1 MCFIGDF
8 NELAVLYI
16 EFTHRTQMN
25 KSQHDSSMDDKKSLR
40 FTEEEK
46 VVLFSLFTKHKD
58 VIDIRHRR
66 NSQSQHKQI
75 QLRKCWD
82 NILDSFNAHPDT
94 SKRSMKQ
101 IQKFWLNSK

>member
-1 MCFIGDF
+1 
-8 NELAVLYI
+8 
-16 EFTHRTQMN
+16 MN
-25 KSQHDSSMDDKKSLR
+25 NKNQEEDTTMDDKKSLR

-46 VVLFSLFTKHKD
+46 GVLFSLFAKYKD

-75 QLRKCWD
+75 ALRKCWD
-82 NILDSFNAHPDT
+82 SILDSFNAHSDT

>member
-1 MCFIGDF
+1 
-8 NELAVLYI
+8 
-16 EFTHRTQMN
+16 MN
-25 KSQHDSSMDDKKSLR
+25 KNREQDTAMDDKKSLR

-46 VVLFSLFTKHKD
+46 VVLFSLFTKYKD

-66 NSQSQHKQI
+66 NSQSQHKQMA
-75 QLRKCWD
+75 LRKCWD
-82 NILDSFNAHPDT
+82 SILDAFNDHPDT

>member
-1 MCFIGDF
+1 
-8 NELAVLYI
+8 
-16 EFTHRTQMN
+16 MN
-25 KSQHDSSMDDKKSLR
+25 KSREEQDTTMDDKKSLR

-46 VVLFSLFTKHKD
+46 NVLFSLFAKYKD

-66 NSQSQHKQI
+66 NSQSQHKQV

-82 NILDSFNAHPDT
+82 TILDSFNAHTDT
-94 SKRSMKQ
+94 SKRTMKQ

>member
-1 MCFIGDF
+1 
-8 NELAVLYI
+8 
-16 EFTHRTQMN
+16 MN
-25 KSQHDSSMDDKKSLR
+25 KSREQDLDDKKSLR

-46 VVLFSLFTKHKD
+46 VVLFSLFTKFKD

-66 NSQSQHKQI
+66 NSQSQHKQVA
-75 QLRKCWD
+75 LRKCWD
-82 NILDSFNAHPDT
+82 SILDAFNAHHDT

>member
-1 MCFIGDF
+1 MK
-8 NELAVLYI
+8 
-16 EFTHRTQMN
+16 
-25 KSQHDSSMDDKKSLR
+25 KSQHDDSMDDKKSLR

-46 VVLFSLFTKHKD
+46 AVLFTLFGKHKD

-66 NSQSQHKQI
+66 NSQSQHKQV

-82 NILDSFNAHPDT
+82 NILDSFNAHSDT